1 MDPLTKE
8 DGIIND
14 IGRVMAAKRISE
26 NGSLMVCCRD
36 IIYEKDL
43 YRVHGPGRFG
53 LSARIWLIIHGLNS
67 VFLSHQTS

>member
-1 MDPLTKE
+1 MKKWLILSYGTDIHMDPLTKE

-14 IGRVMAAKRISE
+14 IGRVMAAKRISK

-43 YRVHGPGRFG
+43 YIVHVYIYTGIVG
-53 LSARIWLIIHGLNS
+53 L
-67 VFLSHQTS
+67 

>member
-36 IIYEKDL
+36 IIYQKDL
-43 YRVHGPGRFG
+43 YGVHVYIYTGIVG
-53 LSARIWLIIHGLNS
+53 SESCN
-67 VFLSHQTS
+67 